1 MRSPLSSSSTSLL
14 APVRRVGVGGALL
27 GCGTGKVLLDLMT
40 GLESLLAVPGRTEG
54 VKQGDCWWR
63 LLLKRKFRKRSVNS
77 YPLSLLN
84 GSKWALYPEQ
94 QSTDKVFSTN
104 CVCVHVQSCLTLC
117 ESMGCSPPG
126 SSVHGIIPART
137 LEWVAMFQGIFPPQG
152 SNPYLLL
159 SCIGRWILYH
169 WATWEAPLTTIMLLM

>member
-27 GCGTGKVLLDLMT
+27 GCGIGKVLLDLMT

-54 VKQGDCWWR
+54 VKQGDCWCS
-63 LLLKRKFRKRSVNS
+63 LLLKRNFRKRRVNS
-77 YPLSLLN
+77 YPFSLLN
-84 GSKWALYPEQ
+84 GSKRALYTEE

-104 CVCVHVQSCLTLC
+104 SVCVHVQLCPTLC
-117 ESMGCSPPG
+117 ESIGCSPPG
-126 SSVHGIIPART
+126 SSVHEFIPARI
-137 LEWVAMFQGIFPPQG
+137 LEQVAMLQGVFSPQR
-152 SNPYLLL
+152 SNRHLLL

-169 WATWEAPLTTIMLLM
+169 